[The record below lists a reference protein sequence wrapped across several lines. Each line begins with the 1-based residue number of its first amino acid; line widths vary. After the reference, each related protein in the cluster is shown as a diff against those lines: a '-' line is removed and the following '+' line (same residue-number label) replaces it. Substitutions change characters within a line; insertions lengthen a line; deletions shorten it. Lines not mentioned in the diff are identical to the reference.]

1 MDRKVGAAVPLVW
14 GAGSSCNTM
23 WPGQRPTPVPS
34 GILIHVAVWLQHMGQ
49 NWGCYAPFWGRGA
62 GSPSNIE
69 WPGPRPTC
77 MPSFILIHL
86 TVWPQYT
93 NRPTLQRE
101 RDRQTDRQTGQDRQ
115 RSDRIGRTV
124 LQTVAQKLNPIL
136 KRRFPRS
143 PKCVTFQM
151 IIYHD
156 FDICSRRL

>member
-1 MDRKVGAAVPLVW
+1 MAWVKAYHHTKWHLDPSRRLSTTDMDRKVGAAVPLVW

-93 NRPTLQRE
+93 NV
-101 RDRQTDRQTGQDRQ
+101 TDRTDRQ
-115 RSDRIGRTV
+115 RSYNLGRTV
-124 LQTVAQKLNPIL
+124 LQTVTQQTEQLTYA
-136 KRRFPRS
+136 
-143 PKCVTFQM
+143 
-151 IIYHD
+151 
-156 FDICSRRL
+156 RLPYFIKIQYSTIH